1 MRIQVVQQRDN
12 AGLRLHAMKRNVGIH
27 SFNPPGPEFRVGST
41 GTKVAS
47 QLLLSSGL
55 VQAAHAQGLF
65 PGHGKAQTVG
75 SFPPEPGVQLFRIQ
89 HQSVH
94 IKQDT
99 QNRLCVMPG
108 GIVNFKCHGCFPER
122 FP

>member
-1 MRIQVVQQRDN
+1 MRIQVIQQRDN
-12 AGLRLHAMKRNVGIH
+12 AGFRLHAMECDVGIH
-27 SFNPPGPEFRVGST
+27 SFNPPGPEFRVGSP
-41 GTKVAS
+41 GAKVAI
-47 QLLLSSGL
+47 QLLLSCGL
-55 VQAAHAQGLF
+55 VQAAHAQGLL

-89 HQSVH
+89 HQPVH
-94 IKQDT
+94 VKQHA
-99 QNRLCVMPG
+99 QNRLCVMSG